1 MRLRWLPVLVFAV
14 AACAPSA
21 GSSPPSDSLP
31 PATFE
36 DFATNAC
43 DAFEA
48 LFRAVG
54 NPDTGS
60 GSELS
65 TQLDEA
71 VTRGDPAEANRI
83 AEAIIAELRR
93 GQHAA
98 SVASA
103 WEPGLAAMAELND
116 VLVAYESYVLAK
128 QDLSTGSLTDPQGAF
143 EEAGGVT
150 SWQAMLNAAAA
161 VVATRPDVPPV
172 PCDGIPMGW

>member
-1 MRLRWLPVLVFAV
+1 VFAV
-14 AACAPSA
+14 AACTPSA
-21 GSSPPSDSLP
+21 GSSPPGGSSP

-48 LFRAVG
+48 MFRAVG

-71 VTRGDPAEANRI
+71 VTRGDPTEANRI
-83 AEAIIAELRR
+83 AEAIIAELRQ

-98 SVASA
+98 SAASA
-103 WEPGLAAMAELND
+103 WEPGSTAMAELND
-116 VLVAYESYVLAK
+116 VLVAYEAYILAK

-143 EEAGGVT
+143 EAAGGVT
-150 SWQAMLNAAAA
+150 SWQAMLNAATA
-161 VVATRPDVPPV
+161 VVANRPDIPPV